1 MSNLLTIIN
10 ILSILKIFI
19 GHLFDKEEED
29 MGKLKTCPVCGKEMA
44 ANAKTCPSC
53 GARNQK
59 PLYKKWWFW
68 LVLIV
73 LIGAVGSAMGGGEE
87 AEKPQTPAASSQS
100 SADAPAA
107 SSQSSADA
115 PESVS
120 YTAYTVDQL
129 MNDLDA
135 NALKAQET
143 YLEQDVELTG
153 TLSVID
159 SSGKYIS
166 LRPAN
171 DAYAIIGVQCYLNT
185 EEQRQ
190 QVMELEVGDSLTVR
204 GRITAV
210 GEVMGYTLELDEL
223 IP

>member
-1 MSNLLTIIN
+1 
-10 ILSILKIFI
+10 
-19 GHLFDKEEED
+19 
-29 MGKLKTCPVCGKEMA
+29 MGKLKNCPVCGKEMA

-53 GARNQK
+53 GARNPK

-68 LVLIV
+68 LVLVV

-87 AEKPQTPAASSQS
+87 AEKPQTPAAS
-100 SADAPAA
+100 A
-107 SSQSSADA
+107 QSSADA

-129 MNDLDA
+129 MSDLDA

-143 YLEQDVELTG
+143 YLEQAVELTG

-171 DAYAIIGVQCYLNT
+171 NAYAIIGVQCYLNT
-185 EEQRQ
+185 EEQRR